1 MTPHD
6 ASAGDFPYARAERKH
21 TDEASVGVIFGTA
34 PTGVPDLNRTIGG
47 PLDYRLLAQQHRPK
61 DQAALAAEARRM
73 ADQGLKPRDIAAALG
88 MNVVLVLHILGATSG
103 LPERA

>member
-1 MTPHD
+1 
-6 ASAGDFPYARAERKH
+6 
-21 TDEASVGVIFGTA
+21 
-34 PTGVPDLNRTIGG
+34 
-47 PLDYRLLAQQHRPK
+47 
-61 DQAALAAEARRM
+61 M